1 MNFDHCMNFDHNL
14 IINQLLFYE
23 VYQLFVAPR
32 AKDQSNFDLVWSEI
46 VSVIQRGALKNN
58 CIELGVKQMDA
69 KLLTSE
75 FTILR
80 IDLPKVLLVS
90 SYLLIYWG
98 ANGICI
104 CTLFEVKIFSE
115 MKRKSFHAK

>member
-1 MNFDHCMNFDHNL
+1 MTMTMTRKTR
-14 IINQLLFYE
+14 YK
-23 VYQLFVAPR
+23 VGP
-32 AKDQSNFDLVWSEI
+32 FDLRE
-46 VSVIQRGALKNN
+46 RL
-58 CIELGVKQMDA
+58 VKQMDA

-104 CTLFEVKIFSE
+104 CTCI
-115 MKRKSFHAK
+115 